1 MFKKNLLD
9 FDLVD
14 LTRYVTSIGE
24 KPYRASQVYG
34 WLFKKGAASINDMT
48 DVSKAFREL
57 LGEGFYIGVPEVID
71 TRTSVDGTRKFLLE
85 LTDGEKIESV
95 LIPEEDRMTLCVSTQ
110 AGCALG
116 CRFCLTG
123 EGGPG
128 RNLTLSELVG
138 QVLVVR
144 TILKDEKLTNVV
156 LMGMGEPFLNLDN
169 VIKFLR
175 VLTDDN
181 GLEVAPRKVTVSTS
195 GIVPGIERLG
205 KEELNVNLA
214 ISLNATDDAT
224 RTRVMP
230 INKKYPLEVLMGAL
244 RNYPLKKGKSITI
257 EYVMLGGVN
266 DTPEDMRRLV
276 KLLRRI
282 PVKINLIPFNPYE
295 GGEFSRPTDESILA
309 FHKHLLDA
317 GYTVITR
324 SSKGADILAACGQ
337 LKGAVG

>member
-1 MFKKNLLD
+1 MKKNLLD

-14 LTRYVTSIGE
+14 LERYVTSVGE
-24 KPYRASQVYG
+24 KPYRAGQIYS
-34 WLFKKGAASINDMT
+34 WLFKKGAATIDDMT
-48 DVSKAFREL
+48 DVSVSFREL
-57 LGEGFYIGVPEVID
+57 LSEGFHIGIPEVID
-71 TRTSVDGTRKFLLE
+71 TRVSVDGTRKFLLE
-85 LTDGEKIESV
+85 LADGEKIESV
-95 LIPEEDRMTLCVSTQ
+95 LIPEDDRMTLCVSTQ

-116 CRFCLTG
+116 CSFCLTG
-123 EGGPG
+123 EAGAG
-128 RNLTLSELVG
+128 RNLTLSEMAG
-138 QVLVVR
+138 QVLVARRVLD
-144 TILKDEKLTNVV
+144 TKKLTNVV

-181 GLEVAPRKVTVSTS
+181 GLEVAPRKVTVSTA

-214 ISLNATDDAT
+214 VSLNATTDEV
-224 RTRVMP
+224 RTAVMP
-230 INKKYPLEVLMGAL
+230 INKKYPLEILIAAL

-266 DTPEDMRRLV
+266 DTPDDMRRLV
-276 KLLRRI
+276 KLLKGI

-295 GGEFSRPTDESILA
+295 GSEFKRPTDETVAA

-337 LKGAVG
+337 LKGAAG